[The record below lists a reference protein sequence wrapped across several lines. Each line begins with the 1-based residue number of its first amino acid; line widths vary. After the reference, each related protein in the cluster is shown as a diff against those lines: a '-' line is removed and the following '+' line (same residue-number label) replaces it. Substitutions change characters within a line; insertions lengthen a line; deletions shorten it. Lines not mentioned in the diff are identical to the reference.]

1 MAKFYPFRSLLG
13 LCFLTAAFGCSS
25 ESKPTT
31 NIAPEAI
38 EVPPVQN
45 PEEAMQPVRA
55 LADQLRDARRLAIE
69 RGMPIGL
76 KFIAVADS
84 PWLADRTQ
92 LVEQSDSFA
101 KGWLEGEKGK
111 MFVTGR
117 DKNGPLKFDDVE
129 AEDLLELVREKN
141 KLYRIV
147 RVSDNRLELGE
158 PLSFALTPSP
168 SEPNFAIHRQ
178 PRKLANE
185 KPVAL
190 SPGWVVD
197 LTPPPPE
204 GMGLTSQGIDYILFA
219 PDGVALIPPPESA
232 IVWVR
237 NTKAEAAVNQEAII
251 VIRSTTG
258 ALSVHHVNRDPN
270 VGNGNPLFHVKGL
283 LGGEPKNA
291 P

>member
-1 MAKFYPFRSLLG
+1 MTRLFQSESLLS
-13 LCFLTAAFGCSS
+13 LCFLAATVGCSS

-31 NIAPEAI
+31 NTAPEVRD
-38 EVPPVQN
+38 VPPVRN

-55 LADQLRDARRLAIE
+55 LAEQLRDARRLAIE
-69 RGMPIGL
+69 RGVPIGL
-76 KFIAVADS
+76 KFVAVGDS

-117 DKNGPLKFDDVE
+117 DKNGPLKFEDVE
-129 AEDLLELVREKN
+129 ADDLLELVREKN

-168 SEPNFAIHRQ
+168 SEPNFTIHRQ

-204 GMGLTSQGIDYILFA
+204 GMGLTSQGTDSILFA

-237 NTKAEAAVNQEAII
+237 NSKAEAAVNQEALI

-258 ALSVHHVNRDPN
+258 AASVHRVNRDPN
-270 VGNGNPLFHVKGL
+270 VGNGDPLFHVQGL
-283 LGGEPKNA
+283 RDGK
-291 P
+291 